1 MKRNY
6 HSQIHDVVNM
16 RPSSIITIRQYRLI
30 TYYLILGHVSEL
42 YSSVLAE
49 PEHLE
54 LANKL
59 LSVGKHSDALPHFQ
73 EAIKDDPNN
82 YLAYFKRATV
92 YLAIDRPKSAL
103 EDLNKSLELNKDFVP
118 ALSQRASLYAKMGSL
133 DAAHLDY
140 ERLLKLEPSKIE
152 KMRDEIMNVK
162 DLIENYRY
170 DVTLSPQSSIDRNY
184 ASSECGSKVVGTND
198 EAKKASHVVNGMID
212 EYMLN
217 PCKTKIWFV
226 IELCEKVQPSRIEI
240 ANYELFSST
249 FKDFIV
255 YFSDVYP
262 ASDWKLLGQY
272 TASDSR
278 VLQAFDLKQV
288 GFGKYIRIE
297 LLSHYGNEHYCPIS
311 EVKVYGTSMVE
322 DYEINESPDKLSNNN
337 NDAIKTAKPRR
348 RTSAYRVYRNMMTE
362 GPTCGLLKID
372 KPQSKG
378 NIVNNK
384 KEAPNTPLP
393 TQQPVVNRTSPLKP
407 SVFVDLSN
415 KVKALEASLKIQRE
429 EMERRL
435 NQRLDKFTSEQRSFS
450 FTFASIV
457 IAYLVYK
464 LMLDLL

>member
-1 MKRNY
+1 
-6 HSQIHDVVNM
+6 M
-16 RPSSIITIRQYRLI
+16 RPPTIDISR
-30 TYYLILGHVSEL
+30 L
-42 YSSVLAE
+42 YSHPHQAIFQYLLLSHAFTLIGLVLAG
-49 PEHLE
+49 PENLE

-59 LSVGKHSDALPHFQ
+59 LGSGKYSDALPQFH

-82 YLAYFKRATV
+82 YLTYFKRATV
-92 YLAIDRPKSAL
+92 YLALNSPKSAL
-103 EDLNKSLELNKDFVP
+103 EDLNKALELNKDFTP
-118 ALSQRASLYAKMGSL
+118 ALSQRASLYIKLGSL
-133 DAAHLDY
+133 DEARADY
-140 ERLLKLEPSKIE
+140 ERLLKMEPGDDEALIKIE
-152 KMRDEIMNVK
+152 KVRQEMK
-162 DLIENYRY
+162 SAPDLIENFQF
-170 DVTLSPQSSIDRNY
+170 DVTSSPQSSIDRNY

-198 EAKKASHVVNGMID
+198 EAKKANHVCNSMND

-272 TASDSR
+272 TATDSR

-322 DYEINESPDKLSNNN
+322 DYEINEDSEKLNNN
-337 NDAIKTAKPRR
+337 NNEAVEPTKRRR
-348 RTSAYRVYRNMMTE
+348 RTSAYRVYRNMMTQ
-362 GPTCGLLKID
+362 GPTCGLLKFE
-372 KPQSKG
+372 KPQSNKG
-378 NIVNNK
+378 GLVNNK
-384 KEAPNTPLP
+384 KEAPKLPQP
-393 TQQPVVNRTSPLKP
+393 TQQPVANRTSPLKP
-407 SVFVDLSN
+407 SIFVELSN
-415 KVKALEASLKIQRE
+415 KVKALETSLKIQRE

-435 NQRLDKFTSEQRSFS
+435 QSLDQRLDKFTAEQRSFS